1 MKTNLNAYNSC
12 PLFAG
17 VKESDLPALLAC
29 LQAKEKAVQKEEI
42 LFAAGDQPEF
52 VGVVLSGSVNIVQED
67 YWGRR
72 AILAHIGEG
81 ELFGEAFSC
90 AQAGALPVSVIAR
103 QQGSV
108 LLMDCRRILTVC
120 PASCAF
126 HTALIQNLTRILANK
141 TISLTRKIQHI
152 TKKTTRDKVLSYL
165 SECAVSVGENTFE
178 IPFNRQELADY
189 LSVERSALSK
199 TLCQMQ
205 DEGMLVFH
213 KNKFSL
219 L

>member
-1 MKTNLNAYNSC
+1 MDALNAC

-17 VKESDLPALLAC
+17 VKETDLPALLAC
-29 LQAKEKAVQKEEI
+29 LHAKKKTVQKEEI
-42 LFAAGDQPEF
+42 LFAAGDPPEF

-72 AILAHIGEG
+72 SILAHIGEG
-81 ELFGEAFSC
+81 GLFGEAFSC
-90 AQAGALPVSVIAR
+90 AQAEVLPVSVIAR

-120 PASCAF
+120 PASCVF

-141 TISLTRKIQHI
+141 NISLTRKIQHI
-152 TKKTTRDKVLSYL
+152 AKKTTREKVLSYL
-165 SECAVSVGENTFE
+165 SECAVSAGENTFE

-205 DEGMLVFH
+205 GEGILAFH
-213 KNKFSL
+213 RNRFSL